1 MSPFELKNQLLQ
13 LAQGHQRKSARV
25 LLDAGRGNPNW
36 MAAAPREAFFT
47 LGQFAMRECRRV
59 WSAGNL
65 AGKPRRDGMGE
76 RFAAFAAEHPDLP
89 GMKLLQQIVQY
100 GVDTCGWSADEWLY
114 ELVDGIAGDNYPTP
128 DRILTRVETV
138 LHHYLIRELCQ
149 GDETCGP
156 FDLFA
161 TEGGTAAMCYL
172 FDTLQA
178 NQLLQQGDRIALGV
192 PIFPPYLEIPQL
204 QRYAF
209 DIVEIRARS
218 TDHQGRHTWQYPP
231 DEIQKLA
238 DPAVKAFFLVNPSNP
253 PSVAMAP
260 ETLRLVSEV
269 VRNHNPD
276 LMIITDDVYA
286 TFVDSFRSLLAELP
300 HNTACVY
307 SLSKYFGVT
316 GWRLG
321 VIAVHRHDNVFDRRL
336 RSHPSATQQ
345 ALAARYAS
353 LTPHVE
359 SLRFIDR
366 LVADSRQVALNH
378 TAGLSTPQQVQMA
391 LMAVFALLDRD
402 NTYKRQTQDICQRRM
417 RLLYQ
422 GLGLPA
428 PDVPW
433 DADYY
438 TEFDL
443 EEWSIQHYGEAFTR
457 YLTTHHHPFEVLQRL
472 AAQSAIVLLPG
483 GGFHGPRWSV
493 RVSLANLDDADY
505 HAIGQALH
513 QVLTAFVSEWRQVSR
528 TPGAPPLQQ
537 PHPVP

>member
-1 MSPFELKNQLLQ
+1 
-13 LAQGHQRKSARV
+13 H
-25 LLDAGRGNPNW
+25 
-36 MAAAPREAFFT
+36 
-47 LGQFAMRECRRV
+47 
-59 WSAGNL
+59 
-65 AGKPRRDGMGE
+65 
-76 RFAAFAAEHPDLP
+76 
-89 GMKLLQQIVQY
+89 
-100 GVDTCGWSADEWLY
+100 
-114 ELVDGIAGDNYPTP
+114 
-128 DRILTRVETV
+128 
-138 LHHYLIRELCQ
+138 ELCQ

-172 FDTLQA
+172 FDSLQA
-178 NQLLQQGDRIALGV
+178 NRLLQQGDRIALGV
-192 PIFPPYLEIPQL
+192 PIFPPYIEIPQL

-209 DIVEIRARS
+209 DVVEIRARS
-218 TDHQGRHTWQYPP
+218 TNDQGRHTWQYPP
-231 DEIQKLA
+231 EEINKLS
-238 DPAVKAFFLVNPSNP
+238 DPSIKAFFLVNPSNP

-260 ETLRLVSEV
+260 ETIRHVAHV
-269 VRNHNPD
+269 VQQHNPD

-286 TFVDSFRSLLAELP
+286 TFVNGFRSLLAELP

-307 SLSKYFGVT
+307 SFSKYFGVT

-321 VIAVHRHDNVFDRRL
+321 VIAVHRHDNVFDRLL
-336 RSHPSATQQ
+336 RAQPSHAQ
-345 ALAARYAS
+345 AELAARYAS
-353 LTPHVE
+353 LTANATE
-359 SLRFIDR
+359 LRFMDR

-378 TAGLSTPQQVQMA
+378 TAGLSTPQQIQMA
-391 LMAVFALLDRD
+391 LMAVFALLDQD
-402 NTYKRQTQDICQRRM
+402 NTYKRQTQAICQRRM

-428 PDVPW
+428 PNLPW

-457 YLTTHHHPFEVLQRL
+457 YLTTHHHPLEVLQRL

-493 RVSLANLDDADY
+493 RVSLANLDDDAY
-505 HAIGQALH
+505 QTIGQALQ
-513 QVLTAFVSEWRQVSR
+513 QVLESFVAEWRQAS
-528 TPGAPPLQQ
+528 GNSSPLPAASQ